1 MGSAA
6 QTLGKYGEMS
16 SREGGKMLSKVLRLT
31 LFLAVK
37 LPLLLLAFVL
47 GNLVKRVA
55 PGFLFQR
62 LRKMNGGMLTDS
74 ALQLN
79 SIEDM
84 QFLGSAAMLRNMVN
98 GSIRNILKGAKV
110 GDPAVDGPVF
120 DLTKQVRTTLL
131 AAAKPGRPLVLN
143 FGSCT

>member
-1 MGSAA
+1 MTVGA
-6 QTLGKYGEMS
+6 
-16 SREGGKMLSKVLRLT
+16 RLT

-47 GNLVKRVA
+47 GNLLKRVA

-84 QFLGSAAMLRNMVN
+84 QFLGSAAMLRVSQKFNNRTNM
-98 GSIRNILKGAKV
+98 
-110 GDPAVDGPVF
+110 
-120 DLTKQVRTTLL
+120 
-131 AAAKPGRPLVLN
+131 
-143 FGSCT
+143 

>member
-1 MGSAA
+1 
-6 QTLGKYGEMS
+6 L
-16 SREGGKMLSKVLRLT
+16 
-31 LFLAVK
+31 
-37 LPLLLLAFVL
+37 
-47 GNLVKRVA
+47 KRVA